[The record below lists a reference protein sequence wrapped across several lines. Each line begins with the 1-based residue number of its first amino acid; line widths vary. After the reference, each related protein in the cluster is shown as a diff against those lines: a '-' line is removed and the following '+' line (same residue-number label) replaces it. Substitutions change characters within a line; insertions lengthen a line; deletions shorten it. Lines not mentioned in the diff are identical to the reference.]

1 MHICAS
7 ITSGRVMRRF
17 SQLKRRKIRCFSL
30 FFHVNSPLRLVLAL
44 IPYFHTILPLVLNK
58 FGLKSFNH
66 MKQTIHL
73 PYVYFTIH
81 YSVVTF
87 QTMTYDIF
95 YRLVAF
101 AKCKNLNKKSSP
113 LLYAA
118 FLINQLIRFHMQALF
133 IHSLDADTFQ

>member
-1 MHICAS
+1 M
-7 ITSGRVMRRF
+7 F
-17 SQLKRRKIRCFSL
+17 FSL
-30 FFHVNSPLRLVLAL
+30 FPCELSAE
-44 IPYFHTILPLVLNK
+44 IG
-58 FGLKSFNH
+58 FGLDSVFPHHFALSF
-66 MKQTIHL
+66 KQVRFEIIQ
-73 PYVYFTIH
+73 PYETNNSLAICVFYDH

-133 IHSLDADTFQ
+133 IHSLDADTFK